1 MRKIEQNV
9 VGSRQRAREIKQH
22 CLRLNLKATEL
33 CIINLIKRAF
43 VKRRKILFG
52 SHEETFSYVENERGA
67 DKQHNSI
74 N

>member
-1 MRKIEQNV
+1 MSSTVE
-9 VGSRQRAREIKQH
+9 RQGEREKRGEIKQH
-22 CLRLNLKATEL
+22 RLRLNLKEATEL

-43 VKRRKILFG
+43 VKRRKILYG